1 MRKSLLV
8 ALTIA
13 LISFSGSLSQQ
24 SMRFPLGQ
32 IWGHLRVVIVDQA
45 TGREVP
51 ARCYLTNAAG
61 ESWFPSGALTYVK
74 PPERNFIA
82 SGRFQIE
89 LPTGAYNLR
98 VERGTEYRPENRQIE
113 VRAGDILDEKIA
125 LNRWVDMNTR
135 GWYSGDL
142 HNHRNWEE
150 MGAILLSEDL
160 NLSPTT
166 TNWVYRDHTISI
178 MPPWKPRES
187 AIRRADA
194 THVYSIFDTEIERN
208 TGPGAMDLI
217 GLKSP
222 MDFQGYDL
230 FPTTEFTEA
239 AHKQGGYVDAEKITW
254 RHSAA
259 LVALGQVDFAGLAY
273 NSFSP
278 YGVESQRPSEEAQQT
293 MALYYRLLNCGFKL
307 PVSAGTAS
315 GVKPI
320 PLGYSRVYVHLSGK
334 FGYDEWFR
342 DLKAGRSFA
351 TNGPML
357 FLTVDGH
364 EPGSTITVEGK
375 QGRKLKIHAQ
385 ATAINDLE
393 RLEVVWKGK
402 VIKTVTAPEKT
413 QSLTLDVE
421 QEAAETGWV
430 AARVFEKPTVT
441 VRFAQTSPV
450 YVQVGKDRGI
460 VAEDAK
466 YFVDLMDQ
474 HTKFFE
480 NLPVGGPSAPS
491 TQPGPGASRAGGS
504 SSGPFFRTEAHR
516 QAMLDMFKK
525 ARQVYA
531 QLSPF

>member
-1 MRKSLLV
+1 MRKSLVLV
-8 ALTIA
+8 FS
-13 LISFSGSLSQQ
+13 LILVSLSSLLSQQ
-24 SMRFPLGQ
+24 QMRFPLGQ
-32 IWGHLRVVIVDQA
+32 IWGHLRVVIIDQA

-51 ARCYLTNAAG
+51 ARCYMTNAAG
-61 ESWFPSGALTYVK
+61 ESWAPSGALTYVK

-82 SGRFQIE
+82 QGRFQIE
-89 LPTGAYNLR
+89 LPTGTYNLR

-125 LNRWVDMNTR
+125 LNRWVDMNAR

-160 NLSPTT
+160 NLSPIL
-166 TNWVYRDHTISI
+166 TNWINGNRRISI
-178 MPPWKPRES
+178 MPTQKPGES
-187 AIRRADA
+187 AICRADA
-194 THVYSIFDTEIERN
+194 THVYSIFDTEIERG
-208 TGPGAMDLI
+208 GPGAIDLI

-222 MDFQGYDL
+222 VEFQGYNL
-230 FPTTEFTEA
+230 FPPTLQFTEA

-254 RHSAA
+254 RDSAA
-259 LVALGQVDFAGLAY
+259 LVALGQVDFAGLVY

-278 YGVESQRPSEEAQQT
+278 YGVESQRPSEDALET
-293 MALYYRLLNCGFKL
+293 MTLYYRFLNCGFKL

-334 FGYDEWFR
+334 FGYDDWFR

-364 EPGSTITVEGK
+364 EPGNTIRVEGK

-421 QEAAETGWV
+421 QEATETGWV
-430 AARVFEKPTVT
+430 TARVFEKPTVT

-450 YVQVGKDRGI
+450 YVQAGKDRGI

-466 YFVDLMDQ
+466 YLVDLIDQ
-474 HTKFFE
+474 NMKFYE
-480 NLPVGGPSAPS
+480 NLSVGGPSAPS
-491 TQPGPGASRAGGS
+491 TQAGPGAAPCGYWLFL
-504 SSGPFFRTEAHR
+504 P
-516 QAMLDMFKK
+516 D
-525 ARQVYA
+525 
-531 QLSPF
+531 